1 MTQKIGM
8 IGLGIMGSA
17 IATNLLKSN
26 FEVVG
31 YDVALEKS
39 KNLAAKGGYM
49 VRSSREVADRADVII
64 TCLPSNEALHDAVL
78 GKDGLMAGA
87 RKGLV
92 LVEASTLTIE
102 AKREVYEALKSVG
115 MEMLDCPLNGTAV
128 HAVRKEVAIFAS
140 GNKETCEK
148 CQSIFDGFSRK
159 TYYVGE
165 FGMGTKM
172 KFLNNL
178 MVAIHNVAAAEA
190 FVLGMKAGLE
200 PEMIHEVLS
209 DGAGSSRMF
218 EVRGALM
225 VTGTYDEPMM
235 KLDLFQKD
243 IKIITAFANELHCPT
258 PLLAAATQLYTA
270 ALARGWAKKD
280 TAAVCAVLENMAGFE
295 RKRSE

>member
-1 MTQKIGM
+1 MNQKVGM

-17 IATNLLKSN
+17 LAANLLKSG
-26 FEVVG
+26 FEVSG
-31 YDVALEKS
+31 YDVEMEKS
-39 KNLAAKGGYM
+39 RSLAAKGGRM
-49 VRSSREVADRADVII
+49 ASSSREVSEKTDVII
-64 TCLPSNEALHDAVL
+64 TCLPSNEALHDAVF
-78 GKDGLMAGA
+78 GKEGVLAGA

-92 LVEASTLTIE
+92 LIEASTLTIE
-102 AKREVYEALKSVG
+102 AKREVYDALKSVG
-115 MEMLDCPLNGTAV
+115 MEMLDCPLNGTAI
-128 HAVRKEVAIFAS
+128 HAVRKELAIFAS
-140 GNKETCEK
+140 GNRETCKK
-148 CQSIFDGFSRK
+148 CQTIFDGFSRK

-200 PEMIHEVLS
+200 PEMIHKVLS

-218 EVRGALM
+218 EVRGAFM
-225 VTGTYDEPMM
+225 VKGTYDEAMM

-270 ALARGWAKKD
+270 AIAKGWSKKD
-280 TAAVCAVLENMAGFE
+280 SSAVCAVLEDMAGLE
-295 RKRSE
+295 RSRK

>member
-1 MTQKIGM
+1 
-8 IGLGIMGSA
+8 
-17 IATNLLKSN
+17 
-26 FEVVG
+26 
-31 YDVALEKS
+31 
-39 KNLAAKGGYM
+39 
-49 VRSSREVADRADVII
+49 
-64 TCLPSNEALHDAVL
+64 
-78 GKDGLMAGA
+78 
-87 RKGLV
+87 
-92 LVEASTLTIE
+92 
-102 AKREVYEALKSVG
+102 

-140 GNKETCEK
+140 GNKHTFEK

-159 TYYVGE
+159 AYYVGE

-178 MVAIHNVAAAEA
+178 MVTIHNVAAAEA

-200 PEMIHEVLS
+200 PKMIHEVLS

-225 VTGTYDEPMM
+225 ATGNYDEPMM

-258 PLLAAATQLYTA
+258 PLLAAAIFTTA
-270 ALARGWAKKD
+270 ACGSIGE
-280 TAAVCAVLENMAGFE
+280 CAL
-295 RKRSE
+295 